1 MQNQIKV
8 NGAWVYGDPTE
19 DGQKYRVKIP
29 VGNSFGYE
37 GRVFMITPTQP
48 QPIRIITVSAMQG
61 RFDIDEEVAI
71 LDGNDTKS
79 KAFMSR
85 MLNAKNI
92 DLDSSKLSKG
102 LDHVLNFLNNQGAIY
117 ENVTPE
123 ERKTKL
129 TEDGKEEERWP

>member
-1 MQNQIKV
+1 MQKL
-8 NGAWVYGDPTE
+8 
-19 DGQKYRVKIP
+19 
-29 VGNSFGYE
+29 VGNSWTECSQGDLIDGDTY
-37 GRVFMITPTQP
+37 RVRVGNGGWQQQKFIESPP
-48 QPIRIITVSAMQG
+48 PPPPIRIITVSAMQG

-92 DLDSSKLSKG
+92 DLDSQKLSKG

-117 ENVTPE
+117 ENATPV
-123 ERKTKL
+123 ERKIKL
-129 TEDGKEEERWP
+129 LEDGKEEERWP

>member
-1 MQNQIKV
+1 MQKL
-8 NGAWVYGDPTE
+8 
-19 DGQKYRVKIP
+19 
-29 VGNSFGYE
+29 VGNSWVECSQGDLIDRDTY
-37 GRVFMITPTQP
+37 RVRVGNGGWQQQKFIESPP
-48 QPIRIITVSAMQG
+48 PPPPIRIITVSAMQG